1 MEAASI
7 LEVRNATLGFSFS
20 WELMT
25 LAPVGSHPDSTIVAA
40 KFTGLW
46 RELFVVFVH
55 VACFALFGGSI
66 PVPILEIC

>member
-1 MEAASI
+1 MGAASI

-40 KFTGLW
+40 KFTGLGK
-46 RELFVVFVH
+46 RELSFLCMLLVLHFWWIH
-55 VACFALFGGSI
+55 TGTYS
-66 PVPILEIC
+66 